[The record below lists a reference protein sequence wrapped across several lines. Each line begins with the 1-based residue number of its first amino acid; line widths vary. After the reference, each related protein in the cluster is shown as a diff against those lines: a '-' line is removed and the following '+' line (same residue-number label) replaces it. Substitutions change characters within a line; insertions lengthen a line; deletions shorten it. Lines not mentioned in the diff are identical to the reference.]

1 MFWPLG
7 AVGVSA
13 VPPIDEMP
21 ISDEDSKRLPPM
33 VPCSEVDET
42 RRLEELKAFRRYLVD
57 TGAVKALV
65 KLYQHTAKHEMR
77 MDNPTLTKDFLAA
90 YAGENP
96 GVAEAQRLEE
106 ENAVLRARNTE
117 LSLEADKLA
126 FELQRQQRL
135 ITSRALWGA
144 LSAPEF
150 WEVAGPSEQLQE
162 GQLTLEQCFRR
173 LCGNQVDK
181 RSKQILVDLMRPPSF
196 TAEAAAVA
204 VPMEAFC
211 EWLAVEAPEAV
222 QAWCA
227 DELLPRLESVPLP
240 EEPPFERAIVM
251 AIQKLNSY
259 PKNLSDVQSVV
270 RMDKGLQ
277 VFLDAIVDRFA
288 GVGAV
293 AEGGG
298 DDA

>member
-1 MFWPLG
+1 MPL
-7 AVGVSA
+7 S
-13 VPPIDEMP
+13 E
-21 ISDEDSKRLPPM
+21 EDVKRLPPM
-33 VPCSEVDET
+33 VPCSEVAET

-77 MDNPTLTKDFLAA
+77 MDNPTVTKDFLAA

-96 GVAEAQRLEE
+96 GTAEAERLEE

-117 LSLEADKLA
+117 LSLKADQLA
-126 FELQRQQRL
+126 FELQRQTRL
-135 ITSRALWGA
+135 IMSRALWGA
-144 LSAPEF
+144 LLAPEF
-150 WEVAGPSEQLQE
+150 WEVAGPGEQPQE

-173 LCGNQVDK
+173 LCGNKVDK
-181 RSKQILVDLMRPPSF
+181 KSKQVLVDLMRPPSF
-196 TAEAAAVA
+196 TAEAASVA

-227 DELLPRLESVPLP
+227 DVLLSRLESVSLP
-240 EEPPFERAIVM
+240 EEPPFERAIVL

-259 PKNLSDVQSVV
+259 PKNLDDVQSLV

-277 VFLDAIVDRFA
+277 AFLEAIVDRFA
-288 GVGAV
+288 GAGAIEEEEV
-293 AEGGG
+293 KEAEEEAIAGAEGGG
-298 DDA
+298 GGA